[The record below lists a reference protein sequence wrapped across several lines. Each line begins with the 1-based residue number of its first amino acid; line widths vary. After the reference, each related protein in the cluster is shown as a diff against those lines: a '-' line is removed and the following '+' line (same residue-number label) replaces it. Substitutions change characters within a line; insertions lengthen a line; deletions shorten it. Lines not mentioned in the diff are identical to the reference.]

1 MNTIVLDVM
10 DFHELATWK
19 EARVL
24 ALTLHR
30 SSKSFPD
37 REHAGD
43 LAKRIQESCLSLL
56 TTLVGTF
63 DSDKAG
69 VDRRAKRKAEE
80 SVEKLEQLVRQA
92 NADGLLTSV
101 EAHQLDLEFQTVKKS
116 LRV

>member
-1 MNTIVLDVM
+1 MHSRFTVLQ
-10 DFHELATWK
+10 
-19 EARVL
+19 RV
-24 ALTLHR
+24 
-30 SSKSFPD
+30 SP
-37 REHAGD
+37 EHAGD